1 MFAILLFLFLLLLLI
16 IIIMTINIII
26 LIIIIIIIIVV
37 VIIIICIIIS
47 KILINKWENWIISK
61 IVIII
66 YKLDVKVPN
75 TVAIMADSYAR
86 VSSDYIV
93 LHRQDCRPSI

>member
-26 LIIIIIIIIVV
+26 LIIIIIIVI
-37 VIIIICIIIS
+37 IIIICIIIS

-75 TVAIMADSYAR
+75 TVAIMADSNAR
-86 VSSDYIV
+86 VSSDDIV
-93 LHRQDCRPSI
+93 LHRQDRRPSFF